1 MYNYIGIDVS
11 KQTFKVFDGTK
22 EYEVPNERG
31 LKTLKKLLK
40 KDYGK
45 EWIETKLIYEPT
57 GPYSNYLR
65 EFASTNKLKVYEVN
79 PKKSANFAKALGNRS
94 KTDAV
99 DAKMLYR
106 FHLLLKESELFI
118 PEIDKTTEQ
127 LGSFIHSYEI
137 IQKTRTMLSNHLHSM
152 EYKSGADT
160 KIKESIKKEI
170 KHLCE
175 MEENLEKGMEAYAL
189 NNPETREDLKNLL
202 SIKGIG
208 VISAINLLYLFRKY
222 SDTNRNEITALA
234 GLGPIQRQSGSSLN
248 GGRKISRAGDPI
260 LRKVLYLACMN
271 SIQHNDRI
279 RMFYEHLITNNHK
292 KPKVAL
298 IACMKKLLLIAHQIY
313 VNKSKYKP
321 LYIDDKNLCF
331 SS

>member
-1 MYNYIGIDVS
+1 MNYYTGIDIS
-11 KQTFKVFDGTK
+11 KQTLKMFDGTK
-22 EYEVPNERG
+22 DYEVPNERG

-40 KDYGK
+40 KNYGK
-45 EWIETKLIYEPT
+45 EWIETKLVYEPT

-65 EFASTNKLKVYEVN
+65 EFASENQLRVYEVN

-94 KTDAV
+94 KTDII

-106 FHLLLKESELFI
+106 FHLLLKEEELSI
-118 PEIDKTTEQ
+118 PEIDKITEQ
-127 LGSFIHSYEI
+127 LGSFIGSYEI

-152 EYKSGADT
+152 EYKSGVDT
-160 KIKESIKKEI
+160 KLKESIKKEV
-170 KHLCE
+170 KHLTQ
-175 MEENLEKGMEAYAL
+175 MEENLEKETEAFVE
-189 NNPETREDLKNLL
+189 NNQETREDLKNLL

-222 SDTNRNEITALA
+222 PDANRNEITALV
-234 GLGPIQRQSGSSLN
+234 GLDPVRRQSGSSLN
-248 GGRKISRAGDPI
+248 GGRKISKAGDPM

-271 SIQHNDRI
+271 SIQYNDRI
-279 RMFYEHLITNNHK
+279 IMFYEHLVTNNHK

-298 IACMKKLLLIAHQIY
+298 VACMKKLLLIAHQIY
-313 VNKSKYKP
+313 VTKSKYKV
-321 LYIDDKNLCF
+321 LENDKNLCF

>member
-1 MYNYIGIDVS
+1 MYYYIGIDVS
-11 KQTFKVFDGTK
+11 KQTLKMFDGSK
-22 EYEVPNERG
+22 DYEVPNERG
-31 LKTLKKLLK
+31 LKTLKKLIK
-40 KDYGK
+40 RNDGK
-45 EWIETKLIYEPT
+45 EWKEVRLIYEPT
-57 GPYSNYLR
+57 GTYSNYLR
-65 EFASTNKLKVYEVN
+65 EFASENQLKVYEVN

-94 KTDAV
+94 KTDAI

-106 FHLLLKESELFI
+106 FHLLLKEEELSI
-118 PEIDKTTEQ
+118 PEIDKTTEH

-137 IQKTRTMLSNHLHSM
+137 IQKTRTMLSNHLHSI
-152 EYKSGADT
+152 EYKSEVDS
-160 KIKESIKKEI
+160 KLKESIKKEI
-170 KHLCE
+170 KHLAQ
-175 MEENLEKGMEAYAL
+175 MEENLEKETEAFVE

-222 SDTNRNEITALA
+222 PDTNRNEITALA
-234 GLGPIQRQSGSSLN
+234 GLDPIKRQSGSSLN

-298 IACMKKLLLIAHQIY
+298 IACMKKILIIAHQIY
-313 VNKSKYKP
+313 VKKSEYKP
-321 LYIDDKNLCF
+321 LYIDNKNLCLP
-331 SS
+331 S